1 MLVERIRSGYAQMSA
16 VEKRIADVILE
27 DPVQATN
34 STLAHLAARAGVSE
48 GSVINFAGRLGVGG
62 FSALKIAL
70 ARETHTGFSFGG
82 VTEEDTPLSA
92 FRKTAGNTADAVQRT
107 ARAIQNGPLEQA
119 AALLASARRTDIF
132 GAGDSALIAQDAY
145 FHFMRAGLPAYAI
158 TDYLTFSIDAAQLD
172 ENCVAL
178 AVSHSGQT
186 AEIVDAMELA
196 KRRGAATICVTSYGD
211 SRLARLC
218 QAALVTA
225 SSEAE
230 RRQEAVAA
238 RLTHM
243 MVLDALCA
251 YLSARRGSRAVE
263 REDAAEQYLSR
274 RRYPRQNGGERG

>member
-1 MLVERIRSGYAQMSA
+1 MLVERIQGAYPQMSA
-16 VEKRIADVILE
+16 VEKRIADAILE
-27 DPVQATN
+27 DPVQVTN

-48 GSVINFAGRLGVGG
+48 GSVINFAGRMGVGG

-82 VTEEDTPLSA
+82 VTEKDTPQAA
-92 FRKTAGNTADAVQRT
+92 FRKTAGNTADAIRRTVQ
-107 ARAIQNGPLEQA
+107 AIQKKSLERA
-119 AALLASARRTDIF
+119 AAALASARRIDIF

-172 ENCVAL
+172 GSCAAL

-196 KRRGAATICVTSYGD
+196 KQRGAATICVTSYGD
-211 SRLARLC
+211 SRLAELC
-218 QAALVTA
+218 QVALVTA

-230 RRQEAVAA
+230 RHQEAVAA

-243 MVLDALCA
+243 LVLDALCA

-263 REDAAEQYLSR
+263 QEDAAEQYLSR
-274 RRYPRQNGGERG
+274 RRYPR

>member
-1 MLVERIRSGYAQMSA
+1 MSA
-16 VEKRIADVILE
+16 VEKRIADAILE
-27 DPVQATN
+27 DPVQVTN
-34 STLAHLAARAGVSE
+34 STLAHLAVRAGVSE
-48 GSVINFAGRLGVGG
+48 GSVINFAGRMGVGG

-82 VTEEDTPLSA
+82 VTEKDTPQAA
-92 FRKTAGNTADAVQRT
+92 FRKTAGNTADAIRRTVQ
-107 ARAIQNGPLEQA
+107 AIQKKSLEQA
-119 AALLASARRTDIF
+119 AALASARRIDIF

-158 TDYLTFSIDAAQLD
+158 TDYLTYSIDAAQLD
-172 ENCVAL
+172 EGCAAL

-211 SRLARLC
+211 SRLAGLC
-218 QAALVTA
+218 QVALVTA

-230 RRQEAVAA
+230 RHQEAVAA

-243 MVLDALCA
+243 LVLDALCA

-274 RRYPRQNGGERG
+274 RRYPR